1 MKIVAP
7 LFLIFLLGFAG
18 TSFARSEHR
27 AVRELPAPTL
37 AYPGEEIR
45 LDGEE
50 IEFRWRHSAS
60 LSGFAYYDF
69 RLYRGTAMVK
79 DNLVL
84 REKVSSHHSSIK
96 VKSSL
101 FKEGETYLWS
111 LRLRDGIRDSRSN
124 FSVFKAKR

>member
-1 MKIVAP
+1 MKVLASLI
-7 LFLIFLLGFAG
+7 LIFILGFPG
-18 TSFARSEHR
+18 TSFAGRSGR
-27 AVRELPAPTL
+27 SVRELPAPML

-45 LDGEE
+45 LDQDE
-50 IEFRWRHSAS
+50 IEFRWRQSAS

-79 DNLVL
+79 DNLVM
-84 REKVSSHHSSIK
+84 REKVPSRYSSIK

-101 FKEGETYLWS
+101 FEEGETYSWS
-111 LRLRDGIRDSRSN
+111 LRLRDGTRDSRSN

>member
-7 LFLIFLLGFAG
+7 LILIFILGFSG
-18 TSFARSEHR
+18 TSLAGLGHRS
-27 AVRELPAPTL
+27 VRELPAPTL
-37 AYPGEEIR
+37 AYPGEEVR

-60 LSGFAYYDF
+60 LLGFAYYDF

-79 DNLVL
+79 DNLVI
-84 REKVSSHHSSIK
+84 REKIPSRYSSIK

-101 FKEGETYLWS
+101 FKEGETYSWS
-111 LRLRDGIRDSRSN
+111 LRLKDGVRDSRSN